1 MMMKKLTAFISVLVI
16 SLSLFSVSVS
26 AKRYDEGK
34 VFVSDKESYLSDSEF
49 DDIVDTAEKLS
60 DKTGY
65 NVGIII
71 TDDIGSKSPVAFSDD
86 AYMDVFSKNSDGFMI
101 LLNNDTY
108 EDHISTAG
116 NAILMYSDARL
127 MNTLDSAGSY
137 LKEEDFYSALKTMLG
152 KLDSYYD
159 AGVPAENEGY
169 TKDDIENATGQD
181 FLGRLI
187 NIFHKLGIS
196 FVIFIVVSIVTF
208 FIVKSSYRF
217 KTAESARTYVNKS
230 ETFFRE
236 KSDTFIREYTTSHK
250 ISSDS
255 SGGGSRGGGSGRV
268 GGSSVHR
275 SSGGGSF
282 GGASRKR

>member
-1 MMMKKLTAFISVLVI
+1 MMKKITAFISVLVI
-16 SLSLFSVSVS
+16 SLTLFSVSVS

-86 AYMDVFSKNSDGFMI
+86 AYMDVFKKDSDGFMI

-137 LKEEDFYSALKTMLG
+137 LKEEEFYSALKVMLT

-169 TKDDIENATGQD
+169 TKDDIKDATGQD

-187 NIFHKLGIS
+187 NIVHRLGIL

-208 FIVKSSYRF
+208 LIVKSSYRF

-236 KSDTFIREYTTSHK
+236 KQDIYIREYTTSHK

-255 SGGGSRGGGSGRV
+255 SGGGSRGGGGGRV

>member
-1 MMMKKLTAFISVLVI
+1 MMKKITAFISVLVI
-16 SLSLFSVSVS
+16 SLTLFSVSVS

-86 AYMDVFSKNSDGFMI
+86 AYMDVFTKNSDGFMI

-137 LKEEDFYSALKTMLG
+137 LKEEDFYSAIKVMLG

-159 AGVPAENEGY
+159 AGVPSENEGY
-169 TKDDIENATGQD
+169 TTKDIDDATGQD

-187 NIFHKLGIS
+187 NIVHRLGIL

-208 FIVKSSYRF
+208 FIIKSSYRF

-236 KSDTFIREYTTSHK
+236 KQDTYIREYTTSHK

-255 SGGGSRGGGSGRV
+255 SGGGSRGGSGRV

>member
-1 MMMKKLTAFISVLVI
+1 MMKRLITLISVLLI
-16 SLSLFSVSVS
+16 SLTLFSVTVS
-26 AKRYDEGK
+26 AKRYDEEK
-34 VFVSDKESYLSDSEF
+34 VFVSDKEGYLSDSKF
-49 DDIVDTAEKLS
+49 DDIVDTAESLS

-71 TDDIGSKSPVAFSDD
+71 TDDIGSKSPMAFSDD
-86 AYMDVFSKNSDGFMI
+86 AYMDVFTKNSDGFMI

-127 MNTLDSAGSY
+127 NNVLDSAGSY
-137 LKEEDFYSALKTMLG
+137 LKEEDFYSALKVMLG
-152 KLDSYYD
+152 RLDSYYD
-159 AGVPAENEGY
+159 EGVPPENEGY
-169 TKDDIENATGQD
+169 TKDDIENAVKQD
-181 FLGRLI
+181 FIGRLI
-187 NIFHKLGIS
+187 NIVHRMGIL
-196 FVIFIVVSIVTF
+196 FVIFIVVSVVTF
-208 FIVKSSYRF
+208 FIIKSSYRF

-255 SGGGSRGGGSGRV
+255 SGGGSRGGGGGRV

>member
-1 MMMKKLTAFISVLVI
+1 MMKKITAFISVLVI
-16 SLSLFSVSVS
+16 SLTLFSVTVS
-26 AKRYDEGK
+26 AKRYDEGN
-34 VFVSDKESYLSDSEF
+34 VFVSDKEGYLSDSEF
-49 DDIVDTAEKLS
+49 DDIVDTAESLS

-86 AYMDVFSKNSDGFMI
+86 AYMDVFKKDSDGFMI

-108 EDHISTAG
+108 EDHISTSG

-137 LKEEDFYSALKTMLG
+137 LKEEEFYSALKVMLT

-169 TKDDIENATGQD
+169 TKDDIKDATGQD

-187 NIFHKLGIS
+187 NIVHQLGIS
-196 FVIFIVVSIVTF
+196 FVIFIVVSVVTF
-208 FIVKSSYRF
+208 FIIKSSYRF

-236 KSDTFIREYTTSHK
+236 KQDIYIREYTTSHK

>member
-1 MMMKKLTAFISVLVI
+1 MMMKKITAFISVLVI
-16 SLSLFSVSVS
+16 SITLFSVSVS
-26 AKRYDEGK
+26 AKRYDEEK

-71 TDDIGSKSPVAFSDD
+71 TDDIGHKSPMAFSDD
-86 AYMDVFSKNSDGFMI
+86 AYMDVFGKDSDGFMI

-108 EDHISTAG
+108 EDHISTSG
-116 NAILMYSDARL
+116 NAILMYTDIRL
-127 MNTLDSAGSY
+127 GNILDSAGDY
-137 LKEEDFYSALKTMLG
+137 LEEEDFYSALRTMLG
-152 KLDSYYD
+152 RMNNYYD
-159 AGVPAENEGY
+159 EGIPPENEGY
-169 TKDDIENATGQD
+169 TKDDIKDAAGQD

-187 NIFHKLGIS
+187 NIVHRLGIL
-196 FVIFIVVSIVTF
+196 FVIFIVVSVITF
-208 FIVKSSYRF
+208 LIIKSSYRF

-236 KSDTFIREYTTSHK
+236 KQDIYIREYTTSHK
-250 ISSDS
+250 ISSNS

>member
-1 MMMKKLTAFISVLVI
+1 MMKKITAFISVLVI
-16 SLSLFSVSVS
+16 SLTLFSVSVS

-34 VFVSDKESYLSDSEF
+34 VFVSDKESYLSNSEF

-86 AYMDVFSKNSDGFMI
+86 AYMDVFTKNSDGFMI

-137 LKEEDFYSALKTMLG
+137 LKEEDFYSAIKVMLG

-159 AGVPAENEGY
+159 AGVPSENEGY
-169 TKDDIENATGQD
+169 TTKDIYDATGQD

-187 NIFHKLGIS
+187 NIVHRLGIL
-196 FVIFIVVSIVTF
+196 FVIFIVVSIITF
-208 FIVKSSYRF
+208 FIIKSSYRF

-236 KSDTFIREYTTSHK
+236 KQDTYIREYTTSHK
-250 ISSDS
+250 ISSSS
-255 SGGGSRGGGSGRV
+255 SGGGSRGGSGRV

>member
-1 MMMKKLTAFISVLVI
+1 MMKKITAFISVLVI
-16 SLSLFSVSVS
+16 SLTLFSVSVS

-49 DDIVDTAEKLS
+49 DNIVDTAEKLS

-101 LLNNDTY
+101 LINNDTY
-108 EDHISTAG
+108 EDHISTSG

-127 MNTLDSAGSY
+127 GNILDSAGSY
-137 LKEEDFYSALKTMLG
+137 LKEEEFYSALKVMLT

-159 AGVPAENEGY
+159 AGVPSENEGY
-169 TKDDIENATGQD
+169 TKADIEDAVGK
-181 FLGRLI
+181 GI
-187 NIFHKLGIS
+187 NILHQLGIS
-196 FVIFIVVSIVTF
+196 FVIFIVVSIITF

-217 KTAESARTYVNKS
+217 KTAESARTYVNQS

-255 SGGGSRGGGSGRV
+255 SGGGSRGGSGRV

>member
-1 MMMKKLTAFISVLVI
+1 MMKRLITLISVLLI
-16 SLSLFSVSVS
+16 SLTLFSVSVS

-34 VFVSDKESYLSDSEF
+34 VFVSDKEGYLSDSEF
-49 DDIVDTAEKLS
+49 DNIVDTAEKLS

-86 AYMDVFSKNSDGFMI
+86 AYMDVFKKDSDGFMI

-108 EDHISTAG
+108 EDHISTSG

-137 LKEEDFYSALKTMLG
+137 LKEEEFYSALKVMLG

-159 AGVPAENEGY
+159 AGVPSENEGY
-169 TKDDIENATGQD
+169 TTKDIDDATGQD

-187 NIFHKLGIS
+187 NIVHRLGIL

-208 FIVKSSYRF
+208 LIVKSSYRF

-236 KSDTFIREYTTSHK
+236 KQDIYIREYTTSHK

-255 SGGGSRGGGSGRV
+255 SGGGSRGGGGGRV